1 MPDTVVPVGQDG
13 ADGEGAPAVIP
24 EDGAEESPAVTQQGN
39 LVSPADLAKA
49 VEVAKNL
56 NVAKAARIASLTE
69 RTSAER
75 EAGEERR
82 QQQQQQ
88 QPKPLAT
95 APPSGMGVEAQPAAL
110 ETLEQGGGKNKKRTP
125 IKRKRTTKK
134 RRHTKKRRPV
144 KRRRPTKRRR

>member
-1 MPDTVVPVGQDG
+1 MEDGSKQVVEQEEAG
-13 ADGEGAPAVIP
+13 GEGNSAVIP
-24 EDGAEESPAVTQQGN
+24 ENGQQTQQGK
-39 LVSPADLAKA
+39 LVSREDLEKA
-49 VEVAKNL
+49 VEVAGDLK
-56 NVAKAARIASLTE
+56 VAKAARNAALTE

-82 QQQQQQ
+82 QQQQ
-88 QPKPLAT
+88 PKPL
-95 APPSGMGVEAQPAAL
+95 APPSGMGAAPQPAAL
-110 ETLEQGGGKNKKRTP
+110 ETPEHAGGKNKKRTP